1 MNFHA
6 KSTKRLHHYT
16 ITGTWPAKLI
26 LIEPAQQHSNLLSL
40 LSAGILPI
48 NTVGAPANQGATV
61 IGIQGM
67 GVGTPKA
74 AAVAAI
80 TIGFAILLH
89 MPNGKILSN
98 GILSVILAA
107 GISTNTGLIG
117 NTASVEG
124 AAPKVHESTAPAVT
138 NSGISTPNN
147 L

>member
-1 MNFHA
+1 M
-6 KSTKRLHHYT
+6 LHHYT
-16 ITGTWPAKLI
+16 ITGTCPATLI

-80 TIGFAILLH
+80 TMGFAMLLH
-89 MPNGKILSN
+89 IPNGKILSN
-98 GILSVILAA
+98 GMLSMILAA

-117 NTASVEG
+117 NTTSVEG

-138 NSGISTPNN
+138 KSGISTPNN